1 MKREQDPEDVIDL
14 GTASLDTKG
23 LAAGTDDHS
32 VGLIKPEGL
41 SDD

>member
-1 MKREQDPEDVIDL
+1 MKRDQDHEDVIDL
-14 GTASLDTKG
+14 GIASVDTRG

-32 VGLIKPEGL
+32 VGLIKREGL